1 MNEQGHRHAPGTLT
15 GDTPVRAVSDHR
27 FDTRLA
33 PIWDPLHAF
42 DLFQRLLAQALLIH
56 ADEPLWGR
64 TEDDRRLVTPAARIA
79 VLHLL
84 NVQQRAA
91 GAQHVDDN
99 VVSFEDVDTVQR
111 RVSARQVRTVRTD
124 RVSDFQTVFQADV
137 VVVRAVATGGMYR
150 TSTRFQSDVIAQ
162 DCRDVEIKERM
173 FEAQQF

>member
-1 MNEQGHRHAPGTLT
+1 M
-15 GDTPVRAVSDHR
+15 
-27 FDTRLA
+27 
-33 PIWDPLHAF
+33 
-42 DLFQRLLAQALLIH
+42 
-56 ADEPLWGR
+56 
-64 TEDDRRLVTPAARIA
+64 
-79 VLHLL
+79 LHLL